1 MYGKSSEHILRK
13 WCSKAHRF
21 TGDWMIEGEFMRVK
35 RLSGNIFHIRIVQIV
50 TNQRI
55 AKVLHVNSYLMGAA
69 CF

>member
-13 WCSKAHRF
+13 WCGKAHGL

-50 TNQRI
+50 TN
-55 AKVLHVNSYLMGAA
+55 
-69 CF
+69 